1 MGHNRMEWLLMAM
14 DLFAFIFFF
23 RGKGYVC
30 MTFMLLIFIA
40 LP

>member
-23 RGKGYVC
+23 SGGRDMY
-30 MTFMLLIFIA
+30 A
-40 LP
+40 